1 MPLPLRLAAARPLA
15 LCLLVLLGAA
25 PGASAATLPYP
36 EAVNKARRAA
46 EAVLQRAGRETCL
59 RGKLNRALLQLS
71 ASCEASGQSSSPLCS
86 LSDKAVVVT
95 PMSLGFMDATA
106 KQLLDLSA
114 PPPAAPG
121 PLR

>member
-1 MPLPLRLAAARPLA
+1 MLLPIRLATTRLLA
-15 LCLLVLLGAA
+15 LSLLLLPGAA
-25 PGASAATLPYP
+25 PGAAAANLPYP
-36 EAVNKARRAA
+36 EAVHKARRAA

-95 PMSLGFMDATA
+95 PMSLSFMDATA

-114 PPPAAPG
+114 PATAAAGPG
-121 PLR
+121 R